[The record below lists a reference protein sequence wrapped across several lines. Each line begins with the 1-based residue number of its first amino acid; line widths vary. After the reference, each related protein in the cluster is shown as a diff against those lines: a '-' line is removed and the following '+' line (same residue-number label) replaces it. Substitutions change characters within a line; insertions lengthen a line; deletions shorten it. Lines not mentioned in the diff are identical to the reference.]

1 MKFDFFI
8 CNSLSKRF
16 EKGFLCFLFFCK
28 QLLSV
33 FFKNRMLGSFRM
45 RYLSI

>member
-8 CNSLSKRF
+8 YNSLSKRF
-16 EKGFLCFLFFCK
+16 EKGFLRFLIAAKRFLK
-28 QLLSV
+28 TEYY
-33 FFKNRMLGSFRM
+33 RSFRM

>member
-16 EKGFLCFLFFCK
+16 EKGFLCFLNK
-28 QLLSV
+28 LLSV
-33 FFKNRMLGSFRM
+33 FFKNRMLWGF
-45 RYLSI
+45 

>member
-16 EKGFLCFLFFCK
+16 EKGFLCFLIAAKRFLKTECY
-28 QLLSV
+28 
-33 FFKNRMLGSFRM
+33 GGFRM
-45 RYLSI
+45 RYL

>member
-1 MKFDFFI
+1 MI
-8 CNSLSKRF
+8 YNLLSKRF

-33 FFKNRMLGSFRM
+33 FFKNRMLWGF
-45 RYLSI
+45 